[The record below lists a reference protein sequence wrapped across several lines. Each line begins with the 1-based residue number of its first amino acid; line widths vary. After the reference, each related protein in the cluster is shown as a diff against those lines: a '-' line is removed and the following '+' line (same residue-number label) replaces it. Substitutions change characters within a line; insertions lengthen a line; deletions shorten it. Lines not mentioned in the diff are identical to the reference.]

1 MTVEG
6 EGEVVVKVAEVLGAL
21 GPAGDQLAVAE
32 VDQEPLPVAVQVAA
46 TGATAMTEMTPV
58 EGRREVFQS
67 RPEEREGRL
76 RREKLPLTEEAS
88 KRSKE

>member
-21 GPAGDQLAVAE
+21 GTDGDQLAVAE
-32 VDQEPLPVAVQVAA
+32 EDQEPLPVAIQVAA
-46 TGATAMTEMTPV
+46 SGAAETTEMTPV
-58 EGRREVFQS
+58 EGRREVFQA
-67 RPEEREGRL
+67 RPEESVGRL
-76 RREKLPLTEEAS
+76 RTEKVPVTEEES